1 MGHLPGSIFY
11 ASFACVVQ
19 DQGKMGCAEYK
30 TALNTSA
37 MCECSISYQNIA
49 WIQQGTDVKAWA
61 EDFADWSYLCY
72 WQNRCLVEK
81 SRQLTLRTVLEVLYP
96 LLINI

>member
-1 MGHLPGSIFY
+1 MGHLPGSVFY

-19 DQGKMGCAEYK
+19 DQGKMGYAEYK

-49 WIQQGTDVKAWA
+49 QIQQGTDVMAWA
-61 EDFADWSYLCY
+61 EDFANWSYLC
-72 WQNRCLVEK
+72 
-81 SRQLTLRTVLEVLYP
+81 
-96 LLINI
+96 LLAESVPGGEEQATHIMDPFRSAVSAPH